1 MGGVGSGGRRRVV
14 RHRRS
19 SLGHGGT
26 AVAALDLRVLEVVC
40 AHRVVRQDQLAR
52 LFPEVP
58 ERTLRY
64 RTRRLYDLGLVGRCR
79 PYRERGSAAN
89 HHWPTRRGDA
99 LVGRD
104 TLRGGERRQRPNPL
118 FIEHAAALS
127 ELYVVLSTQGARAGL
142 RLGEFRRE
150 GDARESFEHDGRQRA
165 LAPDALIV
173 LADSDERLLGAFVEL
188 DLGSM
193 SHTRLTAKAELYASY
208 TRAQAWRGHHPFLP
222 ALLFLTTTEQR
233 AVRFLRALEAALGA
247 KRSTAARELY
257 AAAGAL
263 AFDLGGLLDGARL
276 RDMHGREGLGL
287 VEILDAARLP
297 YEHAQEAQGEREQ
310 AEERERERLLG
321 DSEALREHLRHHEAR
336 LSVYFQALGELGG
349 QAVRLLLSSST
360 RPDVDERAAL
370 TAIARDLDDALLE
383 PGMSVLPSPGASAKV
398 EVRLLCQHYHATQQ
412 KLIETLGA
420 RHGEGPSVRKARR
433 CLREGRLIERD
444 AFDRL
449 PAAAEK
455 DVDARAQQAQA
466 RAAYLKE
473 RERAARRLAR
483 EAGPLARL
491 THSAEGFYP
500 KLDRR
505 RLNFCE
511 GCEEIV
517 YPATGVPASN
527 EGGPACHY
535 CGERHQ
541 LTDYSDQH
549 SVACPPEGSWPVLSS
564 RGH

>member
-1 MGGVGSGGRRRVV
+1 MGGAGSGGRRRVV

-19 SLGHGGT
+19 SVHPGAV

-52 LFPEVP
+52 LFPDVP

-79 PYRERGSAAN
+79 PYRERGSATN

-104 TLRGGERRQRPNPL
+104 SLRGGERRQRPNPL

-127 ELYVVLSTQGARAGL
+127 ELFVTLSTRGERTGL

-150 GDARESFEHDGRQRA
+150 GDARESFEHDGRARA
-165 LAPDALIV
+165 LAPDVLLI
-173 LADSDERLLGAFVEL
+173 LADENERLLGAFVEL

-193 SHTRLTAKAELYASY
+193 SHTRLKAKAELYASY
-208 TRAQAWRGHHPFLP
+208 ARAEAWRGHHPFLP

-233 AVRFLRALEAALGA
+233 AVRFLRALDTALGG
-247 KRSTAARELY
+247 KRSSTTRGMC

-276 RDMHGREGLGL
+276 RDLQGREGLGL
-287 VEILDAARLP
+287 VEVLDAARLP
-297 YEHAQEAQGEREQ
+297 YEQARQAQQQRAQAG
-310 AEERERERLLG
+310 ERERERLLN
-321 DSEALREHLRHHEAR
+321 DPEALREHLRHHEPR
-336 LSVYFQALGELGG
+336 LRVYFEGLREPGG
-349 QAVRLLLSSST
+349 QAVRLLLGSSL
-360 RPDVDERAAL
+360 PADVDGRAAL
-370 TAIARDLDDALLE
+370 TAIARDLDGGLLE
-383 PGMSVLPSPGASAKV
+383 PGMSVLPSPGASVKG
-398 EVRLLCQHYHATQQ
+398 EVRLLCEHYRATQQ
-412 KLIETLGA
+412 KLIETL
-420 RHGEGPSVRKARR
+420 RVRYWDGPSLRKARR
-433 CLREGRLIERD
+433 CLRDGDLI
-444 AFDRL
+444 AHGVVDRL
-449 PAAAEK
+449 PAVVEK
-455 DVDARAQQAQA
+455 DVAARAQQTRA
-466 RAAYLKE
+466 RAAYLEE

-483 EAGPLARL
+483 PLGRL
-491 THSAEGFYP
+491 THPAEDFYP
-500 KLDRR
+500 QLDRQ
-505 RLNFCE
+505 RLKFCR

-541 LTDYSDQH
+541 LTDYTGQH
-549 SVACPPEGSWPVLSS
+549 SVARSEEGWP
-564 RGH
+564 